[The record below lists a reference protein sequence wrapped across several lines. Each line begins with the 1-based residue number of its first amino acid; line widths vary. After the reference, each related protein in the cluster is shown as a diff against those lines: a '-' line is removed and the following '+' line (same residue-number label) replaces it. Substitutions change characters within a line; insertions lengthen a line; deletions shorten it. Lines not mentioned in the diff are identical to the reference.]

1 METGVIVR
9 WGKLVPGRE
18 EKAIAL
24 FTETVD
30 YFSKL
35 LMDEKLTSFEPFF
48 FMTGDIENEL
58 GFFIFK
64 GPDEFIYTLLADEYF
79 LTLQEKA
86 LYSVEHFQ
94 VDLLTV
100 GEGISKQLERSTKV
114 RVEYGIV

>member
-18 EKAIAL
+18 EKAIDL
-24 FTETVD
+24 FAEATG
-30 YFSKL
+30 YFGKL
-35 LMDEKLTSFEPFF
+35 LAEKKVTYFEPFF

-64 GPDEFIYTLLADEYF
+64 GPDAYIFELLADEYF
-79 LTLQEKA
+79 LMLQEKA

-100 GEGISKQLERSTKV
+100 GEGISKQLERSAKV

>member
-1 METGVIVR
+1 MEAGVIVR

-18 EKAIAL
+18 EKAVAL

-30 YFSKL
+30 YFGKL
-35 LMDEKLTSFEPFF
+35 LVEKKVSYFEPFF

-64 GPDEFIYTLLADEYF
+64 GPDEFIYQLLADEYF
-79 LTLQEKA
+79 LMLQEKA

-100 GEGISKQLERSTKV
+100 GEGISKQLERSAKV

>member
-1 METGVIVR
+1 MESGVIVR

-24 FTETVD
+24 FTETVE
-30 YFSKL
+30 YFGKML
-35 LMDEKLTSFEPFF
+35 AEGKLTYFEPFF

-64 GPDEFIYTLLADEYF
+64 GPDEWIYKLLADEYF

-100 GEGISKQLERSTKV
+100 GDGIGKQLERSAKV